1 MHGFL
6 WFAFKYFYE
15 PLYASNYETIRGMS
29 SNSIRVHQPH
39 QYRLFVYQKMTY
51 TYESIVI
58 LSLSLSLSFSSLFLS
73 SFFLYFFHLFE
84 SGVKFTI
91 KASR

>member
-58 LSLSLSLSFSSLFLS
+58 LSLSLFLFFIFIFLFPVFFSPF
-73 SFFLYFFHLFE
+73 
-84 SGVKFTI
+84 
-91 KASR
+91 

>member
-58 LSLSLSLSFSSLFLS
+58 LSLSLSLSL
-73 SFFLYFFHLFE
+73 LYFYLPFSCIF
-84 SGVKFTI
+84 FTFL
-91 KASR
+91 KVVLNLR